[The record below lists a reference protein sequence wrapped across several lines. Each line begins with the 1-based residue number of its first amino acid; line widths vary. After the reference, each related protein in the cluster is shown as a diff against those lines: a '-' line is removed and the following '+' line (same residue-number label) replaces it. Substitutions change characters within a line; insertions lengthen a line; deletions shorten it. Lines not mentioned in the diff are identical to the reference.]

1 MTSNCLILVEQS
13 FIPPPYVVLNHISNM
28 KEKDLVKNIG
38 LRATAKI
45 WGGPAL
51 TIGCVLYLTT
61 N

>member
-1 MTSNCLILVEQS
+1 
-13 FIPPPYVVLNHISNM
+13 M